1 MNHTNAKAPL
11 RQSPSPTA
19 GSCSASAGRLDG
31 LEAGQDALEQCAW
44 AEACNGFIRALE
56 QDPACGVARSGLGLA
71 LIALGDAEE
80 GLAQL
85 QESVRLSPTPDAV
98 CNLACGLIHVGRHAE
113 ARQLLE
119 GILAVMPTHDAARAN
134 LDALSGVAEGSTPS
148 ESCSESPDA
157 QLSAML
163 ESAAGHLAN
172 KRWSEAVAGFRAV
185 LRHAPALAEARAALG
200 SALLVIGRTEEAI
213 PELRAAA
220 DVLDTSRAWNDLGWA
235 CTVVGQMDDG
245 RGAFVK
251 AIERDPANL
260 EPQRN
265 LAALFETLHMPQE
278 AAAAYELILLTAPG
292 DLEAGKGRIRC
303 AGIVAAAR
311 PVVEVPGEVAVTH
324 G

>member
-1 MNHTNAKAPL
+1 
-11 RQSPSPTA
+11 
-19 GSCSASAGRLDG
+19 
-31 LEAGQDALEQCAW
+31 
-44 AEACNGFIRALE
+44 
-56 QDPACGVARSGLGLA
+56 
-71 LIALGDAEE
+71 
-80 GLAQL
+80 
-85 QESVRLSPTPDAV
+85 
-98 CNLACGLIHVGRHAE
+98 
-113 ARQLLE
+113 LLE

-134 LDALSGVAEGSTPS
+134 LDALSGVAEDGMPS
-148 ESCSESPDA
+148 EPCGESPTA

-172 KRWSEAVAGFRAV
+172 KRWTEAVAGFQAV
-185 LRHAPALAEARAALG
+185 LRQEPSLAEAQAALG

-220 DVLDTSRAWNDLGWA
+220 DALDTSRAWNDLGWA

-245 RGAFVK
+245 RAAFVK
-251 AIERDPANL
+251 AIERDPAHL

-292 DLEAGKGRIRC
+292 DPEAGKGKIRC
-303 AGIVAAAR
+303 ADILAASR
-311 PVVEVPGEVAVTH
+311 PFMAVPGELAVTH